1 MKWWIIWRTCSPR
14 SHSPSKVSLIC
25 QVLRQPRG
33 NPWNQQRYTR
43 HLTSANKRT
52 PYPIRLSYCHHGR
65 QTERVLPRFTQKGF
79 SLLSALCSIPG
90 TISRHTLL
98 WQRVT
103 PWRKNMAA
111 SLQAAAT
118 LMQPTKLA
126 APGKSGLQLRSS
138 QSMSRAFGVEPAGAR
153 VSCSLQGDLK
163 DLAHKCVEATKIAG
177 FALATSALV
186 VSVRSF
192 ALLSP
197 LASPVWLMNLL
208 GTCYR
213 VPLR

>member
-1 MKWWIIWRTCSPR
+1 
-14 SHSPSKVSLIC
+14 
-25 QVLRQPRG
+25 
-33 NPWNQQRYTR
+33 
-43 HLTSANKRT
+43 
-52 PYPIRLSYCHHGR
+52 
-65 QTERVLPRFTQKGF
+65 
-79 SLLSALCSIPG
+79 
-90 TISRHTLL
+90 
-98 WQRVT
+98 
-103 PWRKNMAA
+103 MAA

-138 QSMSRAFGVEPAGAR
+138 QSMSRAFGVEPAGSR

-177 FALATSALV
+177 FALAASALA

-197 LASPVWLMNLL
+197 LASPV
-208 GTCYR
+208 
-213 VPLR
+213 